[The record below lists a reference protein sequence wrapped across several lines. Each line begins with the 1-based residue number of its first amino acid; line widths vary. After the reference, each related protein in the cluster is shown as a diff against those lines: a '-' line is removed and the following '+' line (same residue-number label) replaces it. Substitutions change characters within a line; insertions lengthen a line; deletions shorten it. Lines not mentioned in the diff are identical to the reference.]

1 MKVLRAFWR
10 SPTLKS
16 LAFAALLIGL
26 ASLIATVDL
35 RPSLSH
41 LDVGVYSGSPTGSYF
56 RITEGLAEAAR
67 VRSGEIRNRPSQGSA
82 ENLGQLE
89 AGADDCSTPFALVQ
103 DGLAPQKP
111 HDIELLGRLQKAE
124 TVFVLSAPGKHY
136 ESFESLRGVRVGIG
150 PDGSGAHRLASSVF
164 ALPELSRLETKLVAL
179 PNEAAFDA
187 LERGDLDLTVVVI
200 DEDAELIQSA
210 LLVRKLEIAPIAH
223 IDAIARR
230 FPFLTTGR
238 IGTGQYDAVALVP
251 ATDRTVLRVDTLVVV
266 HTCAVRSQRIAM
278 LSLLDGAFPD
288 FVRHNQETPNQ
299 TGLPLAEASRHF
311 FQNGGPEFLDIW
323 MPRVSDLMP
332 PENWVYTVMGISIL
346 FHIMGFAHRFRLWRV
361 DANRVNVEI
370 RIGRVFG
377 PTTTVDEIGRL
388 EPAPHHRTSE
398 TLKALDDAI
407 GSLEGLN
414 DRCRTQSLSML
425 VPMGGEMAYRYQ
437 ETLMADALAN
447 LRRFRRR
454 LG

>member
-1 MKVLRAFWR
+1 MKALRAFWR

-26 ASLIATVDL
+26 ASLVATVDL

-41 LDVGVYSGSPTGSYF
+41 LAVGVYSGSPSGSYF

-67 VRSGEIRNRPSQGSA
+67 LRSGEIRNQPSQGSA
-82 ENLGQLE
+82 DNLARLA

-103 DGLAPQKP
+103 DGLAPAGP
-111 HDIELLGRLQKAE
+111 HDLQLLGRLQKAE
-124 TVFVLSAPGKHY
+124 TVFVLSAPGKRY

-150 PDGSGAHRLASSVF
+150 PEGSGANRLASSVF
-164 ALPELSRLETKLVAL
+164 ALPELSKLGTTLVAL

-187 LERGDLDLTVVVI
+187 VQAGSLDLAIVVI
-200 DEDAELIQSA
+200 DEDAELIKNA

-223 IDAIARR
+223 VDAIARR
-230 FPFLTTGR
+230 FPFLRTGR
-238 IGTGQYDAVALVP
+238 IGAGQYDAVALLP
-251 ATDRTVLRVDTLVVV
+251 PTDRTVLRVDTLVVV
-266 HTCAVRSQRIAM
+266 HSCAVRSQKIAM
-278 LSLLDGAFPD
+278 LSLLADALPD
-288 FVRHNQETPNQ
+288 FVRHNQETPNR
-299 TGLPLAEASRHF
+299 TGLPLSDASRQF
-311 FQNGGPEFLDIW
+311 FQNGGPEFLDTW
-323 MPRVSDLMP
+323 MPRVSDVMP

-346 FHIMGFAHRFRLWRV
+346 FNIMGFGHRFRLWRI
-361 DANRVNVEI
+361 DANRVNVEM

-377 PTTTVDEIGRL
+377 PTTTVDEIGAL
-388 EPAPHHRTSE
+388 EPAPEHRRPE
-398 TLKALDDAI
+398 TLRALDEAI
-407 GSLEGLN
+407 ASLEGLN